1 MLILNNKPFIGACM
15 PLLLQAGLL
24 SSCHW
29 IGHSK
34 VRESADYCFAVSLF
48 FSYTLPKIFFLSVL
62 ADLFIEPCRNQFF
75 MIGIRSPKTTLK
87 LKMH

>member
-1 MLILNNKPFIGACM
+1 MYVRERWRGEGQRDGGRAEMLILNNKPFIGACM

-34 VRESADYCFAVSLF
+34 VRESADYYFAVSLF
-48 FSYTLPKIFFLSVL
+48 FPTPYQKSSFSV
-62 ADLFIEPCRNQFF
+62 F
-75 MIGIRSPKTTLK
+75 
-87 LKMH
+87 